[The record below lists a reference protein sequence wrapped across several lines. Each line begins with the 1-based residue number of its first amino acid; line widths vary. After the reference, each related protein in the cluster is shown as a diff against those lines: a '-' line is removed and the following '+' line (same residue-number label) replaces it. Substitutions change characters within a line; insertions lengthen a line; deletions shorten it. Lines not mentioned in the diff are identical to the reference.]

1 MPHKSSDVTCNLVY
15 SAVGAASLK
24 IAGASR
30 NLESFSTGN
39 TCYPYEHAGGFHC
52 EKKSVGVIV
61 KFSKKYERDICK
73 TNRNW

>member
-52 EKKSVGVIV
+52 EKKISWRYCKI
-61 KFSKKYERDICK
+61 FKKI
-73 TNRNW
+73 